1 MPSSPPSR
9 TPSSRSNGPVASG
22 RTSAT
27 ATNAQD
33 APRGPHFEETPWNT
47 TPGGGLKRSNTTLSK
62 KQMKRA
68 TRTRKIF
75 AVISS
80 FFFFLSAL
88 FLLLVEIGNTH
99 NKPVLRDTW
108 FMKLDLSHIVPTSIP
123 NATLLNSIA
132 QTLGLHDFYQ
142 VGLWNFCEGY
152 INEGVTEC
160 SHPETLYWFNPVEI
174 LLNELFAGATIAI
187 PEEAL
192 TYLDILK
199 VASQWMFGLFLT
211 GTCLSTLLIFLT
223 PLSVYTRWAAGPI
236 AILSLFTLLCIFVAC
251 IIATAIFIVFKIA
264 LTQVEDLNIKAVLG
278 AQMFG
283 FMWTSA
289 GCILIAFIIQSG
301 LCCCCASRRDVR
313 TGRKLGSKKAYTM
326 PPDGDPEKQTLK
338 QRLGFGRN
346 KA

>member
-174 LLNELFAGATIAI
+174 LLNELFAGATSKW
-187 PEEAL
+187 P
-192 TYLDILK
+192 K
-199 VASQWMFGLFLT
+199 
-211 GTCLSTLLIFLT
+211 
-223 PLSVYTRWAAGPI
+223 PL
-236 AILSLFTLLCIFVAC
+236 
-251 IIATAIFIVFKIA
+251 
-264 LTQVEDLNIKAVLG
+264 
-278 AQMFG
+278 
-283 FMWTSA
+283 
-289 GCILIAFIIQSG
+289 
-301 LCCCCASRRDVR
+301 
-313 TGRKLGSKKAYTM
+313 
-326 PPDGDPEKQTLK
+326 PPMMSNANL
-338 QRLGFGRN
+338 
-346 KA
+346 

>member
-9 TPSSRSNGPVASG
+9 EPSTRSARQGASG
-22 RTSAT
+22 RTSPT
-27 ATNAQD
+27 VTTSQD
-33 APRGPHFEETPWNT
+33 VTRGPQFEETPWNT
-47 TPGGGLKRSNTTLSK
+47 TPGGGLKRSNTTLSR

-68 TRTRKIF
+68 TRTRQIF
-75 AVISS
+75 AVMSS

-88 FLLLVEIGNTH
+88 FLLLVEIGNTY

-123 NATLLNSIA
+123 NAVLLNSIA

-142 VGLWNFCEGY
+142 VGLWGFCEGY
-152 INEGVTEC
+152 INEGVTFC
-160 SHPETLYWFNPVEI
+160 SKPETLYWFNPVEI

-192 TYLDILK
+192 KYLDILK
-199 VASQWMFGLFLT
+199 VASQWMFGLFMT
-211 GTCLSTLLIFLT
+211 GTCVSTVLIFLT
-223 PLSVYTRWAAGPI
+223 PLAIYTRWAAGPI
-236 AILSLFTLLCIFVAC
+236 ALLSFLTLLCIFVAC

-264 LTQVEDLNIKAVLG
+264 LTQVEDLNIGAILG

-289 GCILIAFIIQSG
+289 GCILIAFIIQSS

-326 PPDGDPEKQTLK
+326 PPDGDPEKQSLA